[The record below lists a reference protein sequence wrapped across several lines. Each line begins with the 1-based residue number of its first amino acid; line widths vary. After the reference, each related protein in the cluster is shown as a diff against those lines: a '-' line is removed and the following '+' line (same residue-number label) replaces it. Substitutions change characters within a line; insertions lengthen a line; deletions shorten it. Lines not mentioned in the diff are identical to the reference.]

1 MWTND
6 LDRNLD
12 QELGRIMW
20 TNYWDQWTKNESK
33 IVEQKFWSIGGR
45 FLPVGIA
52 VFRIGG
58 MTIFGSSTLGWAY
71 IGFGE
76 ISSG

>member
-1 MWTND
+1 MIWIEIWIKKWVEKCGQIIGIN
-6 LDRNLD
+6 
-12 QELGRIMW
+12 GP
-20 TNYWDQWTKNESK
+20 KNESK